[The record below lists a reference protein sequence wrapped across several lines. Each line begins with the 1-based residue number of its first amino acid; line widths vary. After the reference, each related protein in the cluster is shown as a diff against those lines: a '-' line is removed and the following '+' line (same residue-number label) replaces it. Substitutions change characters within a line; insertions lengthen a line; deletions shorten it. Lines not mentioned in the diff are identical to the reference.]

1 MRGPLQRLADTP
13 AMSAFATCDICD
25 AHQADNGTTFRVL
38 PPRWREFGGAASFSG
53 AVSTV
58 QCFEDNT
65 LVRAALESPG
75 AGRVLVIDGGGS
87 MRTALVG
94 GKLGVLALEQ
104 GWAGIVV
111 DGCVRDAAELAA
123 CAIGI
128 RALALCPMPPAKRG
142 AGQRDVPVRL
152 QGVPVK
158 PGDWLYADADGIV
171 LLDRPL
177 AA

>member
-1 MRGPLQRLADTP
+1 MN
-13 AMSAFATCDICD
+13 SISTCDLCD
-25 AHQADNGTTFRVL
+25 ARRADASGAFRVL
-38 PPRWREFGGAASFSG
+38 PPLWRAFGGVSSFSG
-53 AVSTV
+53 IVSTV

-65 LVRAALESPG
+65 LVREALEAPG
-75 AGRVLVIDGGGS
+75 SGRVLVVDGGS
-87 MRTALVG
+87 SLRSALVG
-94 GKLGVLALEQ
+94 GNLAALAVKN

-111 DGCVRDAAELAA
+111 DGCVRDVAEMAA

-158 PGDWLYADADGIV
+158 PGDWLVADADGMVV
-171 LLDRPL
+171 LDQPPP
-177 AA
+177 A